1 MAKNTEGQ
9 NPCIC
14 RASHRRPAWE
24 LPCPA
29 GPQPPWDWGAC
40 LKCRRSKGPCSVL
53 YEALAI
59 DYRCWYKSVIWT
71 LGRWSCV
78 DHKLKAILGHM
89 ESWAWGKPGLPKTLS
104 QNRKKK
110 SIFHREVESGFFFF
124 FFNTQTL
131 AFGRSFTLPMKELRK
146 SRVACL
152 PSSDLPLVSTPCWN
166 QWLPSDTWFSLQ
178 VHSELKADPLHC
190 YTSWVQHCIIRW
202 PFHCPQKFVLCHSC
216 ANPILSSSDFH
227 SLPFLKWVSCSW
239 NQTNFRVLR
248 LAFHYFVI
256 WFWIPS
262 LDFRGDYLQ
271 GDK

>member
-104 QNRKKK
+104 QNRKKRVF
-110 SIFHREVESGFFFF
+110 SIEKWNLASFFFLILRLWHLGEVLHYPWKNWEKAEWPACHLLTCLLSAHPAGTNDSLLTHSSHCKF
-124 FFNTQTL
+124 TVSWRLTPYTVTHPGYSTVSSDDRFTALKSLCSAIHVLTQSCL
-131 AFGRSFTLPMKELRK
+131 ALTST
-146 SRVACL
+146 ACL
-152 PSSDLPLVSTPCWN
+152 S
-166 QWLPSDTWFSLQ
+166 
-178 VHSELKADPLHC
+178 
-190 YTSWVQHCIIRW
+190 
-202 PFHCPQKFVLCHSC
+202 
-216 ANPILSSSDFH
+216 
-227 SLPFLKWVSCSW
+227 
-239 NQTNFRVLR
+239 
-248 LAFHYFVI
+248 
-256 WFWIPS
+256 
-262 LDFRGDYLQ
+262 
-271 GDK
+271 